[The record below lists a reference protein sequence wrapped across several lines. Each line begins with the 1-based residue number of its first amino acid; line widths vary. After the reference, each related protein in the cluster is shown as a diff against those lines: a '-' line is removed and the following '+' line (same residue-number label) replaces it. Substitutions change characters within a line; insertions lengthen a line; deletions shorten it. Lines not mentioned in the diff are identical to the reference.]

1 MVHIWRVMAERKDF
15 NPGLI
20 KVGEL
25 LMRKR
30 KALGQYYRSREKF
43 IMLRSDELFG
53 GADWISLR
61 HLSNI
66 ELGKNWISIEKL
78 IVLEAALEEDP
89 ADLFIEIIEA
99 YNQGNKDSNLETN
112 EPDLP

>member
-1 MVHIWRVMAERKDF
+1 MAERKDY

-25 LMRKR
+25 LMSKR

-53 GADWISLR
+53 GENWISLR

-78 IVLEAALEEDP
+78 IVLATALEEDP
-89 ADLFIEIIEA
+89 SDLFVEIIEA
-99 YNQGNKDSNLETN
+99 YNQGNKNYKQEIN
-112 EPDLP
+112 KPDLP